1 MGLAESI
8 YGGSGFDDIHNIY
21 TRHPVSTPRNVLKNQ
36 NRHSG
41 KVSFLGI
48 FAITVID
55 NQSVIL
61 INAS

>member
-8 YGGSGFDDIHNIY
+8 YGGFVFDDIHNIY
-21 TRHPVSTPRNVLKNQ
+21 TRHPVSAPRNVLKNQ

-48 FAITVID
+48 TAITMID
-55 NQSVIL
+55 NQVVIFL
-61 INAS
+61 NAS